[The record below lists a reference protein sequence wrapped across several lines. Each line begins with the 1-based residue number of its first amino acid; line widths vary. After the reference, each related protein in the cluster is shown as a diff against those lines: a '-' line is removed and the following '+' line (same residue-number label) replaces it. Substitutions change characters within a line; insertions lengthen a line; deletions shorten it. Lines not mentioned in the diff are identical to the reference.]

1 MDQPTKGP
9 TDSLWCRILNGT
21 EVKVARQLDTEIGSA
36 EPAGGLLRKA
46 SGSLRGLKTFSQRYP
61 VGAAAGLLLVAIGL
75 VAGFAGVVAPED
87 PRYVDF
93 YHLGTA
99 PSSEFYLGTD
109 YEGRDVLSRIIHGGR
124 VSLQVSVMAVL
135 LGTTLGSVWGIA
147 SAYFGGRFDIISQR
161 IVEMVMSFPALV
173 LAMVLLVA
181 LGGGIWTVII
191 AIAVTRLPYGV
202 RVIRSVALS
211 VRELTYVDAARAMG
225 ASDLR
230 IMVQHIAPQCF
241 AAFLV
246 LATAHLGAAIVIE
259 ASLGFLGVGITP
271 PTPSWGNMLGGVV
284 ANTYKPIWWLVIF
297 PGLAIS
303 LTVLAFN
310 LLGDALRDALDPKL
324 RGR

>member
-1 MDQPTKGP
+1 M
-9 TDSLWCRILNGT
+9 
-21 EVKVARQLDTEIGSA
+21 
-36 EPAGGLLRKA
+36 
-46 SGSLRGLKTFSQRYP
+46 
-61 VGAAAGLLLVAIGL
+61 GATAGLALVLIGL
-75 VAGFAGVVAPED
+75 VAAFAGLVAPKD
-87 PRYVDF
+87 PLFVDF
-93 YHLGTA
+93 YELGTS
-99 PSSEFYLGTD
+99 PSSQFLLGTD

-124 VSLQVSVMAVL
+124 VSLQVSVLSVL
-135 LGTTLGSVWGIA
+135 LGTTVGAIWGVA

-161 IVEMVMSFPALV
+161 VVEMVMSFPALV

-211 VRELTYVDAARAMG
+211 IKELTYVDAARAMG
-225 ASDLR
+225 ASNFR
-230 IMVQHIAPQCF
+230 IMAKHIAPQCV

-271 PTPSWGNMLGGVV
+271 PTPSWGNMLGGVI
-284 ANTYKPIWWLVIF
+284 ANTYKPIWWLVVF
-297 PGLAIS
+297 PGVAIS
-303 LTVLAFN
+303 LTVLSFN

>member
-1 MDQPTKGP
+1 M
-9 TDSLWCRILNGT
+9 
-21 EVKVARQLDTEIGSA
+21 ARQIETQIDRVGQ
-36 EPAGGLLRKA
+36 A
-46 SGSLRGLKTFSQRYP
+46 SGVAQRAWDVLRLLTTFARRFP
-61 VGAAAGLLLVAIGL
+61 VGAVAALALVA
-75 VAGFAGVVAPED
+75 VTAVAVFAGFFAPAD
-87 PRYVDF
+87 PLFVDF
-93 YHLGTA
+93 NELGSA
-99 PSSEFYLGTD
+99 PSSQFYLGTD
-109 YEGRDVLSRIIHGGR
+109 YTGRDVLSRIIYGGR
-124 VSLQVSVMAVL
+124 VSLQVAVLSVL
-135 LGTTLGSVWGIA
+135 LGTTMGAIWGIA
-147 SAYFGGRFDIISQR
+147 SAFLGGRFDIISQR
-161 IVEMVMSFPALV
+161 LVEMLMSFPALV

-225 ASDLR
+225 ASDFR
-230 IMVQHIAPQCF
+230 IMARHIAPQCF
-241 AAFLV
+241 APFLV

-284 ANTYKPIWWLVIF
+284 ANTYKPIWWLVVF

-310 LLGDALRDALDPKL
+310 LLGDALRDHLDPKL

>member
-1 MDQPTKGP
+1 LAEQIDTQISSAASSSSVRRRTN
-9 TDSLWCRILNGT
+9 SAWRIP
-21 EVKVARQLDTEIGSA
+21 I
-36 EPAGGLLRKA
+36 
-46 SGSLRGLKTFSQRYP
+46 TFAQKYP
-61 VGAAAGLLLVAIGL
+61 VGAAAGIFLLLMALVAI
-75 VAGFAGVVAPED
+75 FAGVIAPAD
-87 PRYVDF
+87 PLYVDF
-93 YHLGTA
+93 NELGSS
-99 PSSEFYLGTD
+99 PSAQNLLGTD
-109 YEGRDVLSRIIHGGR
+109 YTGRDILSRIIHGGR
-124 VSLQVSVMAVL
+124 VSLQVSLFSVL
-135 LGTTLGSVWGIA
+135 LGTTAGSAWGIA

-161 IVEMVMSFPALV
+161 LVEMVMSFPALV

-181 LGGGIWTVII
+181 LGGGMWTVII

-202 RVIRSVALS
+202 RVIRSVVLS
-211 VRELTYVDAARAMG
+211 VKELTYVDAARAMG

-284 ANTYKPIWWLVIF
+284 SATYKPIWWLVLF

-310 LLGDALRDALDPKL
+310 LLGDSLRDALDPKL

>member
-1 MDQPTKGP
+1 MAQKIDIPVASGGTE
-9 TDSLWCRILNGT
+9 DSLHRKPNNILRS
-21 EVKVARQLDTEIGSA
+21 VA
-36 EPAGGLLRKA
+36 
-46 SGSLRGLKTFSQRYP
+46 TFSRKFP
-61 VGAAAGLLLVAIGL
+61 VGAAAAFFLLLMVFVA
-75 VAGFAGVVAPED
+75 VFAGTVSPDD

-93 YHLGTA
+93 NELAVA
-99 PSSEFYLGTD
+99 PSSDHLLGTD
-109 YEGRDVLSRIIHGGR
+109 YEGRDILSRIIHGGR
-124 VSLQVSVMAVL
+124 VSLQVAVFSVL
-135 LGTTLGSVWGIA
+135 LGTSIGGAWGLA
-147 SAYFGGRFDIISQR
+147 SAYLGGRFDLISQR
-161 IVEMVMSFPALV
+161 VVEMVMSFPALV

-211 VRELTYVDAARAMG
+211 IKELTYVDAARAMG
-225 ASDLR
+225 ASDFR
-230 IMVQHIAPQCF
+230 IMAKHIAPQCF

-284 ANTYKPIWWLVIF
+284 ANTYKPIWWLVLF

-303 LTVLAFN
+303 LTVLSFN
-310 LLGDALRDALDPKL
+310 LLGDSLRDHLDPKL

>member
-1 MDQPTKGP
+1 M
-9 TDSLWCRILNGT
+9 
-21 EVKVARQLDTEIGSA
+21 ARQLDIEVGGTA
-36 EPAGGLLRKA
+36 PAAGLSRKTGGA
-46 SGSLRGLKTFSQRYP
+46 ISGIKTFSRRYP
-61 VGAAAGLLLVAIGL
+61 VGAAAGLLLVIMGL
-75 VAGFAGVVAPED
+75 MAAFAGVVAPED

-93 YHLGTA
+93 NQLGTA
-99 PSSEFYLGTD
+99 PSSEYYLGTD

-124 VSLQVSVMAVL
+124 VSLQVSLFSVL
-135 LGTTLGSVWGIA
+135 LGTTAGAMWGIA

-161 IVEMVMSFPALV
+161 LVEMVMSFPALV

-211 VRELTYVDAARAMG
+211 VKELTYVDAARAMG

-284 ANTYKPIWWLVIF
+284 ANTYKPIWWLVVF
-297 PGLAIS
+297 PGVAIS